1 MGTAYYM
8 SPEQISGE
16 KVDFRTD
23 LWAFGVM
30 ACECLTGR
38 LPFEANTIGG
48 ITLKI
53 DQSGPDQHRRWRKSS
68 TVRDHHGSRVRHV
81 ERVGQD
87 ALVFRG
93 QLHHGPSTIGVP
105 VGSNE
110 REACTHHSWHDD
122 DRESAN

>member
-68 TVRDHHGSRVRHV
+68 TVRDHHGSRVRPRRARWPG
-81 ERVGQD
+81 RVGLSLPVAPWSQHY
-87 ALVFRG
+87 R
-93 QLHHGPSTIGVP
+93 GPSWVQ
-105 VGSNE
+105 
-110 REACTHHSWHDD
+110 
-122 DRESAN
+122 